1 MSKSSKNHT
10 NLVLQDQTNE
20 IKNRHK
26 QRHEMYEIEHEF
38 KARRAQG
45 GKGLLSHAIS
55 IPKSQQSIPQVL
67 ILERRGRNRERGE
80 GRLPVLDAGK
90 EKGRRWL
97 SISPKYPT
105 SSYTRRT
112 KLPLD
117 KKN

>member
-38 KARRAQG
+38 KARRA
-45 GKGLLSHAIS
+45 KGLLSHVITK
-55 IPKSQQSIPQVL
+55 PKSQQSIPQVL

-97 SISPKYPT
+97 STSPKYPT
-105 SSYTRRT
+105 SSNTRRT